1 MADLLLATVGAQ
13 PVQEYDPDDPVEIL
27 RILPGRF
34 HEQFLA
40 EYAAAAEKARR
51 PEGYRALHAAL
62 RLWRLSAV
70 AYSGPGFEGRLAA
83 VREAA
88 RTGST
93 EGTVPAS
100 DVPGWPAGR

>member
-1 MADLLLATVGAQ
+1 MSAQ

-27 RILPGRF
+27 RVLPEQF

-40 EYAAAAEKARR
+40 EYKTAVEGAHRV
-51 PEGYRALHAAL
+51 EGYRALHDFL
-62 RLWRLSAV
+62 RLWRLRAIARSD
-70 AYSGPGFEGRLAA
+70 PGFETRLER

-93 EGTVPAS
+93 EGMVPIE
-100 DVPGWPAGR
+100 DIVPDWPERLHRR